1 MDDILIINNKE
12 QLDRYLKKYNC
23 QTVEELDEVL
33 WYEYGVTLKNNIKP
47 NKRL

>member
-23 QTVEELDEVL
+23 QTIEELDEVL

-47 NKRL
+47 HKL